1 MSATRWRKAGA
12 VLSGAVTIL
21 LIAMALLLAFFL
33 LQSRLTG
40 TEPSIVGHKIY
51 IVMSGSM
58 EPAVKMGGV
67 VVVQPLPAEE
77 VQPGDIITFRG
88 ENSRSLTTHR
98 VVSTETEN
106 GLLFYTKGD
115 ANESLDPLPVKAQQL
130 VGKVVLTVPYLGYP
144 FAFIRTRAG
153 LVTLF
158 SLVVLIVA
166 GRLIRSYLVEKQ
178 QLKETDSEEVVAGSA
193 TDDPQR

>member
-21 LIAMALLLAFFL
+21 LIAMVLLLAFFL

-98 VVSTETEN
+98 VVST
-106 GLLFYTKGD
+106 
-115 ANESLDPLPVKAQQL
+115 
-130 VGKVVLTVPYLGYP
+130 
-144 FAFIRTRAG
+144 
-153 LVTLF
+153 
-158 SLVVLIVA
+158 
-166 GRLIRSYLVEKQ
+166 
-178 QLKETDSEEVVAGSA
+178 
-193 TDDPQR
+193 